1 MSGGDEV
8 LASGISA
15 RERPLV
21 EGLKR
26 WVAIP
31 SVSTDPDRAGDVVAS
46 AAFLRDYALAC
57 GMTRAEIWP
66 TAGHPAVFA
75 ERIEDPALPTVLVY
89 GHHDVQPVDP
99 ENEWDATPFE
109 PLERDGMLLGRGT
122 ADDKGHI
129 LMHLEAI
136 RGILDARGRLPL
148 NVKLIAEGEEE
159 DGSDHFAEVV
169 RSHRDQLAADV
180 AVISDTGMLAENVP
194 GLTVGLRGLAYW
206 EVRVETSSTDLHSG
220 VYGGAVLN
228 PIAVLSQ
235 MLAGLHDSRGRIAVD
250 RFYDGVRDLT
260 TNERRELAEVPF
272 DETGFLGSVKAIAGG
287 EEGYSTMERRA
298 IRPTMEICG
307 IWGGYQGQGAKT
319 VIPSR
324 AGAKLSSRLVPDQQA
339 AQVTAAVGAH
349 LRAAAPAG
357 VRVDFELIHDGR
369 WVLTPTR
376 HPAVDVAARV
386 VSEVWQAPCVFIR
399 EGGSI
404 PPVATIA
411 EELAVPC
418 VLFGVG
424 LPDDRI
430 HAPNERV
437 VLRQL
442 FRGMQAVGRLWDAYA
457 ELGRAGLSEP
467 PG

>member
-1 MSGGDEV
+1 MSGDDD

-31 SVSTDPDRAGDVVAS
+31 SISTDPNRAGAMTDS
-46 AAFLRDYALAC
+46 AEFLRAYALAC
-57 GMTRAEIWP
+57 GMTRAEIWTTP
-66 TAGHPAVFA
+66 GHPAVFA
-75 ERIEDPALPTVLVY
+75 ERIEDPSLPTVLVY

-99 ENEWDATPFE
+99 ENEWEAAPFE
-109 PLERDGMLLGRGT
+109 PLERDGLLLGRGT

-129 LMHLEAI
+129 LMHLEAVA
-136 RGILDARGRLPL
+136 GILETRGRLPI

-159 DGSDHFAEVV
+159 DGSEHFAELV
-169 RSHRDQLAADV
+169 RSHRRDLAADV
-180 AVISDTGMLAENVP
+180 AVISDTGMLAEGVP
-194 GLTVGLRGLAYW
+194 GLTVALRGLAYW
-206 EVRVETSSTDLHSG
+206 EVRIETARTDLHSG

-235 MLAGLHDSRGRIAVD
+235 MLAGLHDAEGRVTVD
-250 RFYDGVRDLT
+250 GFYAGVGELSGS
-260 TNERRELAEVPF
+260 ERRELAQVPF
-272 DETGFLGSVKAIAGG
+272 DEAGFLAPVGAIAGG
-287 EEGYSTMERRA
+287 EAGYSTMERRT
-298 IRPTMEICG
+298 IRPTLEICG
-307 IWGGYQGQGAKT
+307 IWGGYQGEGAKT
-319 VIPSR
+319 VIPAR

-339 AQVTAAVGAH
+339 EQVTAAVGDH
-349 LRAAAPAG
+349 LRAAAPPG
-357 VRVDFELIHDGR
+357 VRVEFELIHDGR
-369 WVLTPTR
+369 WVLTPSR
-376 HPAVDVAARV
+376 HPAVDAAAQV
-386 VSEVWQAPCVFIR
+386 VSQVWGAPCVFIR

-442 FRGMQAVGRLWDAYA
+442 FRGMQAVARLWDAYA
-457 ELGRAGLSEP
+457 ALGRERLSAP
-467 PG
+467 PS